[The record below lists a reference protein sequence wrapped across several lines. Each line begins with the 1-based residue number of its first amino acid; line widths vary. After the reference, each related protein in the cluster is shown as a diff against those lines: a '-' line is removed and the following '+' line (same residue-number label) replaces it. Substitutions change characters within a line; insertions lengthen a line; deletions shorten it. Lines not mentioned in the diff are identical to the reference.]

1 MKISWE
7 WLNSFVDLRATSP
20 QNVADRLT
28 LAGCEIEEINQTRNK
43 KDYILEITS
52 TPNRAD
58 LLGLVGIA
66 KEICAILNLS
76 QSTILDMENNL
87 IAQQKGLEFINYNYD
102 NSDLSIIAGHCCI
115 TNIHQKPTP
124 EAIRGRLESSGVKV
138 TNNIN
143 DLGNYV
149 MLKWGHP
156 VEILDASELIP
167 IRAADISFTKKTK
180 ETDKH
185 RNDSIETVYTQCKN
199 VKVGIA
205 GVKTESSYE
214 ATEKSCDIC
223 LHVNV
228 IPVDIIRRNSK
239 SCNIRNESSARHE
252 RGLSQDGLRFALLEA
267 ILLIKKI
274 YPEAL
279 VGNIYN
285 NMIER
290 SETSKPFV
298 KLRVQRVRAVLG
310 RIKSGIES
318 QDMTVDQIQ
327 KILISLGC
335 TVVECDDFL
344 KVAIPSNR
352 QYDLSREIDLIEE
365 IARVQGFNSFQAIL
379 PQFVSSDFSSYRNS
393 TLKELEKK
401 LRSLGMT
408 EVIHYSL
415 APQDLEEKVQLKNPL
430 MTEYSCLRT
439 NLLLGLIDSFNKNVK
454 KGNCYFDA
462 FEVGRVFQR
471 KDSIVEKEAIAGIFG
486 GRMVRK
492 TWQSSLSSLDWFE
505 AKGIIELLLH
515 QISAKLDWASSIKKE
530 YKELLHPNKSS
541 TIYLEDKYVGVFGQV
556 HPEIVARE
564 NLPKAIYCFELDLTI
579 IIDSLGKNKIGSNIF
594 KEYSQF
600 PSVVRDMA
608 IVTSLET
615 TVASVIKAIKDEKCS
630 ILREAKLFDEY
641 KGSNMKQ
648 GQKSI
653 AFRLVYQS
661 HSRTLTTSEVDE
673 VHDKIKNKVIQQV
686 TTQTR

>member
-20 QNVADRLT
+20 SNVAEQLT

-58 LLGLVGIA
+58 LLGMVGIA
-66 KEICAILNLS
+66 KEICAILKLR
-76 QSTILDMENNL
+76 QHIVLDIEDNL
-87 IAQQKGLEFINYNYD
+87 IAQEKELELVNYND
-102 NSDLSIIAGHCCI
+102 NNSNLSIIAGYCCI

-124 EAIRGRLESSGVKV
+124 GVIRNRLEASGVKV
-138 TNNIN
+138 TDTIN
-143 DLGNYV
+143 DLSNYV

-156 VEILDASELIP
+156 VEIIDASELIP
-167 IRAADISFTKKTK
+167 IQAADISFTKKAKKTN
-180 ETDKH
+180 EH
-185 RNDSIETVYTQCKN
+185 RNDLIEIVYTQCKDT
-199 VKVGIA
+199 KVGIT
-205 GVKTESSYE
+205 GVRTESSYE
-214 ATEKSCDIC
+214 ATERSCDIC

-228 IPVDIIRRNSK
+228 IPVDIVRRNSK
-239 SCNIRNESSARHE
+239 YCNIRNESSTRHE

-290 SETSKPFV
+290 SGISKSFV
-298 KLRVQRVRAVLG
+298 KLRVQKVRAVLG
-310 RIKSGIES
+310 KIKSGIES
-318 QDMTVDQIQ
+318 QEITVDQIH
-327 KILISLGC
+327 KILTSLGC
-335 TVVECDDFL
+335 SVIECGNFL
-344 KVAIPSNR
+344 RVAIPSNR
-352 QYDLSREIDLIEE
+352 QHDLSREIDLIEE
-365 IARVQGFNSFQAIL
+365 IARVQGFNSFQATL
-379 PQFVSSDFSSYRNS
+379 PEFVALDHSSYRNFI
-393 TLKELEKK
+393 LKELERK

-415 APQDLEEKVQLKNPL
+415 ASQDLEEKIQLKNPL

-439 NLLLGLIDSFNKNVK
+439 NLLLGLIDSFSKNVK
-454 KGNCYFDA
+454 RGNCYFDA
-462 FEVGRVFQR
+462 FEVGRVFQ
-471 KDSIVEKEAIAGIFG
+471 KEDNIIEQEAIAGIFG
-486 GRMVRK
+486 GRMMRK

-505 AKGIIELLLH
+505 AKGIIELFLH
-515 QISAKLDWASSIKKE
+515 QISASLEWDNSINTK

-541 TIYLEDKYVGVFGQV
+541 AIYLEGIYVGVFGQI
-556 HPEIVARE
+556 HPEIVAKE
-564 NLPKAIYCFELDLTI
+564 NLPQAIYCFELDLAI
-579 IIDSLGKNKIGSNIF
+579 VIDSLGKNKIGSSIF

-615 TVASVIKAIKDEKCS
+615 KVASVIEAIKNEKCS
-630 ILREAKLFDEY
+630 ILREAQLFDEY
-641 KGSNMKQ
+641 RGSNMKQ

-661 HSRTLTTSEVDE
+661 RLRTLTTSEVDE
-673 VHDKIKNKVIQQV
+673 VHDKIKNKVTQQV
-686 TTQTR
+686 AT